1 LALSGDESIK
11 SDIESYIKGE
21 LRSIGDVV
29 MSDSN
34 ADWQILVFGIEN
46 STQEHRNT
54 KKYVNIGMVIL
65 RPYRSNDLKGL
76 LNKTDLLLNERQ
88 EKLIDWMTKNL
99 YFFEEYRLFVGE
111 ISELKT
117 LYEKVVAYFDAKCLE
132 LQRKAYAE
140 ERNKQEKGD
149 QD

>member
-1 LALSGDESIK
+1 MRRFPKCVAQVKLALSGDESIK

-65 RPYRSNDLKGL
+65 RPYRSNDLK
-76 LNKTDLLLNERQ
+76 
-88 EKLIDWMTKNL
+88 
-99 YFFEEYRLFVGE
+99 
-111 ISELKT
+111 
-117 LYEKVVAYFDAKCLE
+117 AY
-132 LQRKAYAE
+132 
-140 ERNKQEKGD
+140 
-149 QD
+149 